1 MDLMSEGESWPAR
14 DWCGARSLLAQ
25 RRQGTTECLLPSM
38 NGDRELGGVGC
49 GALCLHRH
57 GKGDVG
63 PQRRDVVP
71 QSGLPGQKEASSQ
84 RIAGVFLL
92 ESILG

>member
-1 MDLMSEGESWPAR
+1 
-14 DWCGARSLLAQ
+14 
-25 RRQGTTECLLPSM
+25 M

-71 QSGLPGQKEASSQ
+71 QRGLPGQKEASSQ
-84 RIAGVFLL
+84 RIAGVFFCWRVSLASVWLL
-92 ESILG
+92 SCTGIRENYVAEAEGLLVHCSW

>member
-1 MDLMSEGESWPAR
+1 
-14 DWCGARSLLAQ
+14 
-25 RRQGTTECLLPSM
+25 M

-57 GKGDVG
+57 SKGDVG